1 MAIDLKQHKGK
12 LIKGGVYGA
21 VVIVLGGLALSYDI
35 GGKELDALSR
45 LPVLERSLA
54 IQDSLSVAADAM
66 ILREIS
72 ELNEKREEQGKI
84 IVGILTEL
92 ENLTKSTDEMK
103 GDIKEL
109 LKR

>member
-21 VVIVLGGLALSYDI
+21 VVVVIGSLALSYGI
-35 GGKELDALSR
+35 GGKELAAVSR
-45 LPVLERSLA
+45 LPVLERTIAL
-54 IQDSLSVAADAM
+54 QDSLSVAADAM
-66 ILREIS
+66 ILGEIS
-72 ELNEKREEQGKI
+72 QLNEKREEQGKI
-84 IVGILTEL
+84 IVAMLTEL
-92 ENLTKSTDEMK
+92 ENLTKTTDEMR